1 MNGNAGKRILPVNR
15 EVRKKSVPLL
25 NERKFEVE
33 ETDGVPS
40 HFQLKVNV
48 RIVGFKVFE
57 ERASFIGGAAPN
69 KKYIV
74 HISPPGPDEVSAR
87 VGCKSLGFEATEEY
101 MSHEHGERTFHR
113 EPMRNSVRGAAEDA
127 QILFDTV
134 PGSHCALL
142 RACVLLTPA
151 NKEQGLYHHYPYCSA

>member
-1 MNGNAGKRILPVNR
+1 MVQRIVVNGNAGKRILPVNR

-74 HISPPGPDEVSAR
+74 HISPPGPNKVSTR
-87 VGCKSLGFEATEEY
+87 VGSKNLRFEAIKELGPPIGSPSGNRY
-101 MSHEHGERTFHR
+101 
-113 EPMRNSVRGAAEDA
+113 V
-127 QILFDTV
+127 V
-134 PGSHCALL
+134 PRKTH
-142 RACVLLTPA
+142 
-151 NKEQGLYHHYPYCSA
+151 